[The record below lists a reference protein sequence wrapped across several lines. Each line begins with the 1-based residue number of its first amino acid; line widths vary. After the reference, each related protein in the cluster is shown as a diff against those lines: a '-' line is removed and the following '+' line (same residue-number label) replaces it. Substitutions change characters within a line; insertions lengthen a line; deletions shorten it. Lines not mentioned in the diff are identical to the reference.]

1 MPNYIAYQ
9 KSISEQLIAAKDRV
23 RNFIDDAH
31 WAEDGRYKEIV
42 LKELLA
48 EKLPSNVS
56 LGTGFAMGD
65 RLSKQIDIIV
75 YRSDIPLLFQKAD
88 FVIVPECAVLG
99 IIEVK
104 TKLDSSNI
112 EEAFQKSHENGS
124 LIHHY
129 VFNGIFSYDNGFPLE
144 SRLVPQIENICRR
157 YHGQV
162 NNISFGQDFFVKYWP
177 EGMPCEEP
185 NRKYHF
191 YEINKLSFGYFIS
204 NLVEDVYIQIHGNA
218 IPESVRR
225 MLYPI
230 ENTKEA
236 YVKYTITL

>member
-9 KSISEQLIAAKDRV
+9 KSISDQLIAAKNRV
-23 RNFIDDAH
+23 RNFIDEAH

-48 EKLPSNVS
+48 EKLPANVS
-56 LGTGFAMGD
+56 LGTGFVMGEH
-65 RLSKQIDIIV
+65 LSTQIDIIV
-75 YRSDIPLLFQKAD
+75 YRMDIPLLFQKAD
-88 FVIVPECAVLG
+88 FVIVPESAVLG

-104 TKLDSSNI
+104 TKLDSANI
-112 EEAFQKSHENGS
+112 EEAFKKAHENGS

-129 VFNGIFSYDNGFPLE
+129 IFNGIFSYDKGFQLE
-144 SRLVPQIENICRR
+144 NRLCSRIKNVCHQ
-157 YHGQV
+157 YYGQV
-162 NNISFGQDFFVKYWP
+162 NNISFGQDFFMKYWP

-185 NRKYHF
+185 NNKYRF
-191 YEINKLSFGYFIS
+191 YEINKLSVGYFIS
-204 NLVEDVYIQIHGNA
+204 NLVEDVYTQIHGNA
-218 IPESVRR
+218 IPEPVKR

-236 YVKYTITL
+236 HTKYTIIL